1 MENKVKKS
9 KQRDK
14 VYVLDTNVLIHDP
27 MALYSFSDAAVA
39 VPIIALE
46 ELDKFKS
53 ETTDRGRNAR
63 SVIRRLDDLRKHGS
77 LRDGVR
83 LDNGGTLQVIFQPES
98 FGGDFPLSMDIA
110 DNDIILSILALK
122 DQGKDVVF
130 VTKDINARVKAD
142 VLGIHVEDYLK
153 GNVEQDEFY
162 KGWIEVAVPSVQ
174 LKKEYPDAL
183 GALLQE
189 KKLFLNEF
197 VQLVSQHN
205 PHNYKIFRYLGQNKF
220 KAVHMPKISWPLE
233 ARNPQ
238 QLMALDLLFD
248 ESIQFVSLLGPAGTG
263 KTFLAV
269 LAGLYQ
275 ILKQD
280 KYQKM
285 LVSRPV
291 IPLGP
296 DIGYLPGD
304 LSEKLHSWMQPIYD
318 NVDLIMHNSA
328 KGKMLEKKEVHEEE
342 EDKKGKKGQKKA
354 SRKKEHE
361 RELSNLDSMIKEG
374 KVSLE
379 AITYMRGRSIP
390 FQFVLIDEVQNL
402 SPHEVKTL
410 ISRIGQDSKIILAGD
425 PFQIDSPYLDFSSNG
440 LVVAS
445 NVFKNQEVFG
455 TVFLESSERSELSRL
470 AGELL

>member
-1 MENKVKKS
+1 MEKKDNKNKKRN
-9 KQRDK
+9 KI
-14 VYVLDTNVLIHDP
+14 YVLDTNVLIHDP

-39 VPIIALE
+39 IPIIALE

-63 SVIRRLDDLRKHGS
+63 SVIRRLDDLRKDGS

-83 LDNGGTLQVIFQPES
+83 LDNGGTLQILFQPE
-98 FGGDFPLSMDIA
+98 GYHGDFPLSMDIA
-110 DNDIILSILALK
+110 DNDIILSTLALK
-122 DQGKDVVF
+122 AQGKDVCF

-153 GNVEQDEFY
+153 GTVEQDEFY
-162 KGWIEVAVPSVQ
+162 KGWLEITVPSVQ

-183 GALLQE
+183 SGLLQE

-197 VQLVSQHN
+197 VLIVSQHN

-220 KAVHMPKISWPLE
+220 KPVHMPKLAWPLE
-233 ARNPQ
+233 AKNPQ
-238 QLMALDLLFD
+238 QFMALDLLFD

-275 ILKQD
+275 VLMQD
-280 KYQKM
+280 RYQKM

-318 NVDLIMHNSA
+318 NVDLIMHSSNV
-328 KGKMLEKKEVHEEE
+328 KGKMAVKKGHEEE
-342 EDKKGKKGQKKA
+342 DRRDKKDYKK
-354 SRKKEHE
+354 SHRKREYD
-361 RELSNLDSMIKEG
+361 RELSGLDHMIKQG

-390 FQFVLIDEVQNL
+390 FQYVLIDEVQNL

-445 NVFKNQEVFG
+445 NVFKNNAVFG